1 MSDTSPNDASQP
13 ESRSSGSL
21 VLFGFVV
28 VVLVL
33 LALVLNHAEKVAD
46 LGAWLFGWKTPKHEC
61 IQNLKQL
68 DGAVQ
73 MWALENK
80 KMATGTY
87 SLSDTSLL
95 SFLRASALPVCPLGG
110 KYSAGAQL
118 SHVPR
123 CSISGHSL

>member
-33 LALVLNHAEKVAD
+33 LAVALNHPEKVAD

-73 MWALENK
+73 MWALQNK
-80 KMATGTY
+80 KMATDTY

-95 SFLRASALPVCPLGG
+95 SFLRASALPVCPLGDR
-110 KYSAGAQL
+110 K
-118 SHVPR
+118 SHV
-123 CSISGHSL
+123 